1 MKARLALYIG
11 EELAWGEPIGARGT
25 TIGREDDNAIRL
37 EDTKVSRHHAA
48 VRPRDGKWFIED
60 LGSTNGVYVNGA
72 KIEQAELRKGDQ
84 VHIGSY
90 DLVFEVA
97 QDGEAWPAAG
107 RGRGASQRRRATLT
121 EHREDLTEWLQAPT
135 EMPRGPETMPS
146 KDEPKEKL

>member
-25 TIGREDDNAIRL
+25 TIGRDDENSIRL
-37 EDTKVSRHHAA
+37 EDTKVSRRHA
-48 VRPRDGKWFIED
+48 VVKPRDGKWFIED
-60 LGSTNGVYVNGA
+60 LDSTNGVYVNGA
-72 KIEQAELRKGDQ
+72 KVKQAELRKGDQ

-107 RGRGASQRRRATLT
+107 RRPGASLRRRNTLT
-121 EHREDLTEWLQAPT
+121 EHREDLTEWLHSPP
-135 EMPRGPETMPS
+135 EGPQTIPS
-146 KDEPKEKL
+146 KDAPKEKP